1 MEIVL
6 TISIAVT
13 VIAIVFALSD
23 VIPKC
28 IEEHHEYLSKL
39 AKEDNEVKIEAI
51 KLEEERERTKQAIEK
66 TNVANMENEKW
77 QKQWDERHKER
88 N

>member
-6 TISIAVT
+6 IISIALT
-13 VIAIVFALSD
+13 VIAIVFALAD

-28 IEEHHEYLSKL
+28 IEEHHEYLYQM

-66 TNVANMENEKW
+66 TNVANMEH
-77 QKQWDERHKER
+77 ERWAKRMEGKF
-88 N
+88 